1 MRRRWRTVVQQ
12 LVPGAAMVLAGIA
25 MTRLG
30 NQIFR
35 RGVSGMS
42 ER

>member
-1 MRRRWRTVVQQ
+1 VVQQ
-12 LVPGAAMVLAGIA
+12 IVPGAAMVLAGIA

-35 RGVSGMS
+35 RGVDGVSQ
-42 ER
+42 R